1 MPGSTSTTTSEP
13 TSKPEPTGFKK
24 MLNDNPLPI
33 AALIIIVLFC
43 AIGIPL
49 IMNEVNKPKPS
60 GPAAVH
66 TAEINVDNKPME
78 SISLN
83 DKQQFKLNNISTVNK
98 IKLIS
103 CKITL
108 YKDLDYT
115 GETEFFQHVF
125 RAHSGD
131 PWFIKEF
138 DGTNN
143 MFKSLVIEA
152 M

>member
-1 MPGSTSTTTSEP
+1 MP
-13 TSKPEPTGFKK
+13 TSNFTFIKK
-24 MLNDNPLPI
+24 LWNDFPI
-33 AALIIIVLFC
+33 AIMVFTVVVLFC

-49 IMNEVNKPKPS
+49 MMHFKVFETKS
-60 GPAAVH
+60 GPPAVH
-66 TAEINVDNKPME
+66 KAEINVDNKPME

-83 DKQQFKLNNISTVNK
+83 DKETFKLNNISTVNK

-115 GETEFFQHVF
+115 GETEIFQHVF
-125 RAHSGD
+125 YAQKGNA
-131 PWFIKEF
+131 WFIKEF